1 MIEAEQVFPYPEV
14 LDADQK
20 ETLQMLVGS
29 NRIFVYKTSV
39 LQFLGGVKIQLKG
52 TVIVFSSDPPCKD
65 DNAQFTTV
73 PLKPCPSKYELDIN
87 VFVSLNC
94 SFHLRFLCESDLI
107 ISCL

>member
-52 TVIVFSSDPPCKD
+52 TVIVFSSDPPCRD
-65 DNAQFTTV
+65 GNAQFTRV
-73 PLKPCPSKYELDIN
+73 PSTPCLIKYELDIN
-87 VFVSLNC
+87 VYF
-94 SFHLRFLCESDLI
+94 
-107 ISCL
+107 

>member
-39 LQFLGGVKIQLKG
+39 RLFLGGVKIHLKR

-65 DNAQFTTV
+65 DNAQ
-73 PLKPCPSKYELDIN
+73 LDIN
-87 VFVSLNC
+87 VFVSFKLLNFIC
-94 SFHLRFLCESDLI
+94 GFFAKVT
-107 ISCL
+107 